1 MDSKIQKCFD
11 YAAEKDLFSLCEIGM
26 INSKAEVQ
34 KFRYLQEG
42 YLDSLNQESFEAP
55 FVFDCA
61 SITKTFPTGILAL
74 MGIEEQKL
82 ELNQPIREILP
93 EFKAKNAEGASLL
106 HLLTHTL
113 DYRIS
118 LASLRDET
126 PQSIM
131 KSLFE
136 FEFPRAP
143 GDSYLYCNASSVVLG
158 KVLEQIYQKPLAVV
172 AQEKLFDPMGLK
184 STSFK
189 PLEFADLKQIVP
201 TEECAWRGR
210 TIRGEVHD
218 ESASA
223 MQKDIASPTVG
234 SAGLFTTTD
243 ELLVFLHEVM
253 NEESKI
259 ITSFIRQAILQKH
272 PLAGLELCLGWECN
286 SPRWM
291 PPMDRQILGKTGFT
305 GQTILW
311 DVEKELGLVILCN
324 STWPKRPKTVEAINE
339 FRKFCIRTLLE
350 E

>member
-1 MDSKIQKCFD
+1 MNSKIQKCFD
-11 YAAEKDLFSLCEIGM
+11 YATEKNLFSLCEIGL

-34 KFRYLQEG
+34 KFRYLKEG
-42 YLDSLNQESFEAP
+42 YLKSLGQSESEVP

-74 MGIEEQKL
+74 MALEEKKL
-82 ELNQPIREILP
+82 DLNQPISEILS

-126 PQSIM
+126 PASIL

-136 FEFPRAP
+136 FDFPSAP
-143 GDSYLYCNASSVVLG
+143 GESYLYCNASSVVLG
-158 KVLEQIYQKPLAVV
+158 KVLEEVYQKPLAVL

-189 PLEFADLKQIVP
+189 PLEFADIKQIVP
-201 TEECAWRGR
+201 TEECTWRGR

-223 MQKDIASPTVG
+223 MQKDLENPNVG
-234 SAGLFTTTD
+234 SAGLFSTTD
-243 ELLVFLHEVM
+243 ELLMFLHEVM
-253 NEESKI
+253 NENSKI
-259 ITSFIRQAILQKH
+259 ITPFIRQAILQKH
-272 PLAGLELCLGWECN
+272 PLADLELCLGWECN

-291 PPMDRQILGKTGFT
+291 PPIDRQVLGKTGFT
-305 GQTILW
+305 GQSILW

-324 STWPKRPKTVEAINE
+324 STWPKRPKTAEAIND
-339 FRKFCIRTLLE
+339 FRKFCIRTFIE